1 MAEENS
7 DALRD
12 SDRDSMHILPLSIL
26 PVETPGLKRA
36 RLIKNARLE
45 SVVEMFE
52 DEGTGSGQID
62 VGALSD
68 EFGWPASPAHP
79 DLVLI
84 KKLSELPSYD
94 VYSLRILLREHGIKL
109 NDVSALRLSASKVD
123 ELSGYMTAFTHPLIA
138 EIFGGEDIVIKDF
151 SDIMALFRDPDI
163 KRARARL
170 KAMSEKLD
178 IQPEDIPRFLERFG
192 DIFLSLSYYRQCLDE
207 VTPVIDEFHETIE
220 DIQANF
226 QLKSDANL
234 MNTCAMMRDTVG
246 AALAGVRQR
255 FDDFDRGT
263 REMWDSLSAP
273 RFAEIRKITQD
284 CHAVMV
290 GVLCGMS
297 VKMDAWHNRFPNMD
311 TGGPLKR
318 AEFIMLDMRQ
328 GMDQIKTKEP
338 ELAKTGRQWRVG

>member
-1 MAEENS
+1 MAEDKLDEI
-7 DALRD
+7 RD

-26 PVETPGLKRA
+26 LVETPGLKRA

-45 SVVEMFE
+45 SMVKMFE

-62 VGALSD
+62 VESLSD

-163 KRARARL
+163 KRRGPGSRQCR
-170 KAMSEKLD
+170 KNWISS
-178 IQPEDIPRFLERFG
+178 PRTFPG
-192 DIFLSLSYYRQCLDE
+192 FLSGLAIFFFPCP
-207 VTPVIDEFHETIE
+207 TTG
-220 DIQANF
+220 
-226 QLKSDANL
+226 SDW
-234 MNTCAMMRDTVG
+234 
-246 AALAGVRQR
+246 
-255 FDDFDRGT
+255 T
-263 REMWDSLSAP
+263 RS
-273 RFAEIRKITQD
+273 RR
-284 CHAVMV
+284 
-290 GVLCGMS
+290 
-297 VKMDAWHNRFPNMD
+297 
-311 TGGPLKR
+311 
-318 AEFIMLDMRQ
+318 
-328 GMDQIKTKEP
+328 
-338 ELAKTGRQWRVG
+338 